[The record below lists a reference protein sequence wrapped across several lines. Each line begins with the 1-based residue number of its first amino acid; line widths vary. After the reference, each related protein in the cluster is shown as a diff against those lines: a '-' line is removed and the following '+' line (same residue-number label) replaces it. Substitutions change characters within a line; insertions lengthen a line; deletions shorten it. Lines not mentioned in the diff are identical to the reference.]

1 MFDVNEILA
10 RLQDGDS
17 AEDLAAEMSKAL
29 NAAETKF
36 QEAKEKAEQ
45 AKAQE
50 KKEATLNDLAET
62 ILLAIDEY
70 VSVKCPEAMDNEG
83 VDMSVAEFREILD
96 GLLDTMVKMKDLFGD
111 FAMEF
116 APIPVE
122 EVKTKYEAP
131 KKVKT
136 ADDKIADFLKTMGW

>member
-29 NAAETKF
+29 NAAEAKF
-36 QEAKEKAEQ
+36 QEAKEQAER

-50 KKEATLNDLAET
+50 RKEKDLNDLAEI
-62 ILLAIDEY
+62 ILDAIDQY
-70 VSVKCPEAMDNEG
+70 VRIQSPEAMDNEG
-83 VDMSVAEFREILD
+83 VDMTVAEFREILD
-96 GLLDTMVKMKDLFGD
+96 NLLDTMVKMKDLFGD

-116 APIPVE
+116 APTSFKAPKAE
-122 EVKTKYEAP
+122 PKAP
-131 KKVKT
+131 KKLKS
-136 ADDKIADFLKTMGW
+136 ADDKIADFLKRMGW

>member
-1 MFDVNEILA
+1 MMNVDEILA
-10 RLQDGDS
+10 RLQNGETMDDI
-17 AEDLAAEMSKAL
+17 AADISKAL
-29 NAAETKF
+29 TAAGQKF
-36 QEAKEKAEQ
+36 QEEKEKKIAE
-45 AKAQE
+45 AAALE
-50 KKEATLNDLAET
+50 KEATLNDLAET

-83 VDMSVAEFREILD
+83 MDMSVAEFREILD
-96 GLLDTMVKMKDLFGD
+96 GLLDTMVKMKNLFGD

-116 APIPVE
+116 APIPVKAP
-122 EVKTKYEAP
+122 KTEYKAP

>member
-1 MFDVNEILA
+1 MMNVDEILA
-10 RLQDGDS
+10 RLQNGETMDDIAADIS
-17 AEDLAAEMSKAL
+17 QALTAAEQ
-29 NAAETKF
+29 KF
-36 QEAKEKAEQ
+36 QEEKKQAEQ

-70 VSVKCPEAMDNEG
+70 ISVKCPEAMDNEG
-83 VDMSVAEFREILD
+83 MDMSVAEFREILD
-96 GLLDTMVKMKDLFGD
+96 GLLDTMVKMKNLFGD

-116 APIPVE
+116 APIPAKAP
-122 EVKTKYEAP
+122 KTEYNAV

-136 ADDKIADFLKTMGW
+136 ADDKIADFLNSMGW

>member
-10 RLQDGDS
+10 RLQNGDS

-29 NAAETKF
+29 NAAEAKF
-36 QEAKEKAEQ
+36 QEAKEKAVAE
-45 AKAQE
+45 AKALE
-50 KKEATLNDLAET
+50 KEAKLNDLAET

-70 VSVKCPEAMDNEG
+70 ISIKCPEAMDAEG
-83 VDMSVAEFREILD
+83 VDLDVAEFREMLD
-96 GLLDTMVKMKDLFGD
+96 EFLDSIVKMKELFGG
-111 FAMEF
+111 FA
-116 APIPVE
+116 APAFKVP
-122 EVKTKYEAP
+122 KTEPKAP

>member
-29 NAAETKF
+29 NAAEAKF
-36 QEAKEKAEQ
+36 QEAKEQAEK

-50 KKEATLNDLAET
+50 RKEKDLNDLAEI
-62 ILLAIDEY
+62 ILDAIDQY
-70 VSVKCPEAMDNEG
+70 VRIQCPEAMDDEV
-83 VDMSVAEFREILD
+83 VDMDVAEFREMLD
-96 GLLDTMVKMKDLFGD
+96 EFLDAIVTMKGLFGG
-111 FAMEF
+111 FA
-116 APIPVE
+116 APA
-122 EVKTKYEAP
+122 VKTPKIEYNAP

-136 ADDKIADFLKTMGW
+136 ADDKIADFLKSMGW